1 MAAYVELVVDQGT
14 TFNNVINITDDVT
27 NAAVNVSGYS
37 FESQIRRSYYSANI
51 TANIICTI
59 TNASNGEVTM
69 SISASN
75 TANIKPG
82 RYVFDV
88 KSTDDLNAVSRIL
101 EGIITINPSVTK

>member
-1 MAAYVELVVDQGT
+1 MAAYIELVIDQGT
-14 TFNNVINITDDVT
+14 TFNNIINITDDVT

-59 TNASNGEVTM
+59 TNASNGQVTM
-69 SISASN
+69 NMTAAN

-88 KSTDDLNAVSRIL
+88 KSIDTFDVVNRIL

>member
-27 NAAVNVSGYS
+27 NAAVNIANYS
-37 FESQIRRSYYSANI
+37 FESQVRRSYYSANI
-51 TANIICTI
+51 TANIICTV

-88 KSTDDLNAVSRIL
+88 KSTNGDNIVDRIL

>member
-27 NAAVNVSGYS
+27 NAAVNISGYS
-37 FESQIRRSYYSANI
+37 FESQVRRSYYSANI
-51 TANIICTI
+51 TANIVCTI
-59 TNASNGEVTM
+59 TNAANGEVTM
-69 SISASN
+69 SMSASN

-88 KSTDDLNAVSRIL
+88 KSTDDANSVSRIL
-101 EGIITINPSVTK
+101 EGIITISPSCTR

>member
-27 NAAVNVSGYS
+27 NAAVNISGYS
-37 FESQIRRSYYSANI
+37 FGSQVRRSYYSANI

-69 SISASN
+69 SISAAN

-88 KSTDDLNAVSRIL
+88 KSIDTFDVVNRIL

>member
-69 SISASN
+69 NMTASN

-88 KSTDDLNAVSRIL
+88 KSIDTFDVVNRIL